1 MTRAPAP
8 PAPPR
13 HAPVMKPSLLA
24 ACAPGWETILA
35 GEIGRTLPGAQR
47 RVPDRGWVLASAVPD
62 APTAPALAFASQVLP
77 DPEPLPAPSVALA
90 ADALAARVRES
101 LGGHPGPWRLHV
113 FGVEWPG
120 SPVRAARA
128 ALIARESVAR
138 LRRRCRRLAATLVV
152 DPAIPF
158 APDEWLVQLALPSPR
173 LGWYAASAPAARLR
187 WRHCLSRFPG
197 GLVTPPEDPAPP
209 SRAYRKLLEAEAHL
223 GRSVAAGET
232 VVDLGAAPGGWTHVA
247 LARGAT
253 VTAVDRSPLRDDLM
267 AHPRLAFVRG
277 DAFRYAP
284 AGRPVDW
291 LLSDVVAFPERN
303 IELLAAWLRE
313 GWCRRFVVT
322 VKFRGEE
329 DYPRLE
335 RLKRL
340 LAGSCAEYQLRRLGS
355 NKNEVTALGARDG

>member
-1 MTRAPAP
+1 
-8 PAPPR
+8 
-13 HAPVMKPSLLA
+13 MKPDLLA

-47 RVPDRGWVLASAVPD
+47 RAPERGWVLAYAVPA
-62 APTAPALAFASQVLP
+62 APAAPALAFATQVLP

-90 ADALAARVRES
+90 ADALAARAAEA
-101 LGGHPGPWRLHV
+101 LADHDGPWRLHV

-128 ALIARESVAR
+128 ALIASETLAR
-138 LRRRCRRLAATLVV
+138 LRRRRRRLAAALTT
-152 DPAIPF
+152 DPALPF
-158 APDEWLVQLALPSPR
+158 APDEWLVQYALLTPR
-173 LGWYAASAPAARLR
+173 HGWFAATAPAARLR
-187 WRHCLSRFPG
+187 WRRCLSRFPG
-197 GLVTPPEDPAPP
+197 GIVAPPDDPAPP

-223 GRSVAAGET
+223 GVGVAAGDL

-247 LARGAT
+247 LARGAA
-253 VTAVDRSPLRDDLM
+253 VTAVDRAPLRSDLM
-267 AHPRLAFVRG
+267 AHPRLTFVRG

-284 AGRPVDW
+284 SAGPADW
-291 LLSDVVAFPERN
+291 LLSDVVAFPERTM
-303 IELLAAWLRE
+303 ELLENWLRE

-335 RLKRL
+335 RLKRI
-340 LAGSCAEYQLRRLGS
+340 LADSGAEFQLRRLGS
-355 NKNEVTALGARDG
+355 NKNEVTALGARGR